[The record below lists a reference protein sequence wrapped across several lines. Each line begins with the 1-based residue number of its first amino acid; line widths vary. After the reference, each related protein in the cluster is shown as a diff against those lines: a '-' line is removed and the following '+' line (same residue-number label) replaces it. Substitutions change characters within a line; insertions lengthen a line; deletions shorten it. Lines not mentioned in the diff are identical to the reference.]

1 MRTLA
6 IVAIVLGLAGSSAR
20 ADTAIGVFV
29 GEPTGLDI
37 KLGLQQRGALDILIG
52 ATSLRNGRISYGHL
66 TYLHTLAVARGSS
79 VNVPLRLGIGGW
91 VAGLTEDNTVAGA
104 RVPFE
109 IALKFRRTPL
119 EIYGEIAFVLQLIED
134 VNDDID
140 GGIGLRV
147 YF

>member
-6 IVAIVLGLAGSSAR
+6 IVAIVLGLSGSAR
-20 ADTAIGVFV
+20 GDTAIGVFV

-37 KLGLQQRGALDILIG
+37 KLGLQNRGALDFVIG
-52 ATSLRNGRISYGHL
+52 ATSLRDGRVSYGHI
-66 TYLHTLAVARGSS
+66 TYLYTLAVARGQS

-91 VAGLTEDNTVAGA
+91 VAGITEDGEAFGA

-119 EIYGEIAFVLQLIED
+119 EIYGEISFVLQLVHD

>member
-6 IVAIVLGLAGSSAR
+6 IVAVVLGLARPAR

-52 ATSLRNGRISYGHL
+52 ATGLGNGRISYGHL
-66 TYLHTLAVARGSS
+66 TDLYTLTVARGDS
-79 VNVPLRLGIGGW
+79 VNVPLRLGLGGW
-91 VAGLTEDNTVAGA
+91 VAGITEDVTAVGA

-119 EIYGEIAFVLQLIED
+119 EIYGEIAFVLRLIED
-134 VNDDID
+134 VDSDID